1 MTNTKH
7 DERKQSLEWFLEGR
21 SAVHCDSS
29 GAGRWVKGVG
39 GGRASKT
46 RSPCDYHLMRVSLL
60 ILSKNVPITRTS
72 TLSELWLCI
81 WGKEKNP
88 LVWLRWSLRRSTA
101 AKLCPLTAEWHVN
114 HPVFN
119 PISRESPSFHL
130 QGSCGV
136 RRRLRLSSWVTFTTV
151 IHLAGV
157 FWVATGS
164 TVVGDVD
171 IRIQTHDP

>member
-46 RSPCDYHLMRVSLL
+46 WSPCDYHLMRVSLL

-81 WGKEKNP
+81 WGKDKKSLWSDWDDLWGGVQQPNFVHWQQNDMLTTLCLILSQEKV
-88 LVWLRWSLRRSTA
+88 LL
-101 AKLCPLTAEWHVN
+101 
-114 HPVFN
+114 F
-119 PISRESPSFHL
+119 ISRAAV
-130 QGSCGV
+130 GSGGD
-136 RRRLRLSSWVTFTTV
+136 LDS
-151 IHLAGV
+151 LAGWPSQLS
-157 FWVATGS
+157 F
-164 TVVGDVD
+164 
-171 IRIQTHDP
+171 I